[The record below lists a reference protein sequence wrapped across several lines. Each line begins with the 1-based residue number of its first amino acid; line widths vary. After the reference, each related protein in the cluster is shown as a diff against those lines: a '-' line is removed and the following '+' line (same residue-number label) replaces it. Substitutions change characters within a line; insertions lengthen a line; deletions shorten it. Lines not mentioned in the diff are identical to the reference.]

1 MYVFLCKKRPQF
13 FCPISDMGITQSAA
27 LFKPAIAP
35 LHSYRILVVDDNENC
50 AKIMMWTME
59 LLGHTV
65 KMAIDGLAAI
75 ELAKSFRPEV
85 VLLDIGLPGMNG
97 YEICQAM
104 RKEPVLQN
112 TVFIAQT
119 GWGQQEHRQR
129 TKDAGFDHHLV
140 KPVDMKALETILLK
154 LHEAGVSAELVA

>member
-1 MYVFLCKKRPQF
+1 
-13 FCPISDMGITQSAA
+13 MGITQSAA